1 MKKNI
6 TAFVWILIFLNFYYI
21 EPSHAQKKTFTCT
34 VKQSYGGSLRLPFD
48 TALIFAN
55 AKARR
60 KVQKKAAVYWKSL
73 LVGKNREVS
82 MAELIALVKGIFQK
96 ETSLKTKKPPA
107 DGYRITVFAKIEYD
121 DSVIESRVRKFNKNH
136 FMFNRFMESQ
146 QREKELI
153 DNLSKIEERY
163 SKENFLSLLVHKQR
177 KKFFQ
182 NEFHRIDRQLKAVEL
197 NEKALYLFPNYENTI
212 DYWGNLALAR
222 KFMSKA
228 IQLDPNYAR
237 YYYFRG
243 VIYGKEL
250 FDDSALEDFSQ
261 AIRLDPNYADPY
273 DSRAF
278 IYSFSQ
284 QYDLARS
291 DAKRACEL
299 GSCTAKSLFKAL
311 DICGE

>member
-1 MKKNI
+1 MKKI
-6 TAFVWILIFLNFYYI
+6 IAAFVWILIFLNFYYI

-48 TALIFAN
+48 TALILAN

-60 KVQKKAAVYWKSL
+60 KVQKKAAMYWKSL
-73 LVGKNREVS
+73 LVEKNKEVS
-82 MAELIALVKGIFQK
+82 MDELIALVKGIFQK

-107 DGYRITVFAKIEYD
+107 DGYRITVFAKIEYE
-121 DSVIESRVRKFNKNH
+121 DSVIENRVRKFNKNH

-153 DNLSKIEERY
+153 DNLNKLEERY

-177 KKFFQ
+177 KKFFK
-182 NEFHRIDRQLKAVEL
+182 NEFHRIVRQLKAVEL
-197 NEKALYLFPNYENTI
+197 NEKALCLWPGDENKH
-212 DYWGNLALAR
+212 DYWGNLARAR
-222 KFMSKA
+222 DFMSKA
-228 IQLDPNYAR
+228 IELDPNYAG

-243 VIYGKEL
+243 VIYGKDL

-273 DSRAF
+273 VSRAF
-278 IYSFSQ
+278 IYSLSQ

-299 GSCTAKSLFKAL
+299 GNCTAKNFFKAL
-311 DICGE
+311 DICGK

>member
-1 MKKNI
+1 
-6 TAFVWILIFLNFYYI
+6 
-21 EPSHAQKKTFTCT
+21 
-34 VKQSYGGSLRLPFD
+34 
-48 TALIFAN
+48 
-55 AKARR
+55 
-60 KVQKKAAVYWKSL
+60 VYWKSL
-73 LVGKNREVS
+73 LVGKNKKVS
-82 MAELIALVKGIFQK
+82 MDELIALVKGIFQK

-107 DGYRITVFAKIEYD
+107 DVYQITAFAKIEYE
-121 DSVIESRVRKFNKNH
+121 DSVIESRVRKFNKNR

-146 QREKELI
+146 QREKKLI
-153 DNLSKIEERY
+153 DNLNKLEERY
-163 SKENFLSLLVHKQR
+163 SKEHFLSFLVHKQR

-182 NEFHRIDRQLKAVEL
+182 NEFHRIARQLKAVEL

-212 DYWGNLALAR
+212 DYWGNLARA
-222 KFMSKA
+222 KDFMSKA
-228 IQLDPNYAR
+228 IQLDPNYAG

-273 DSRAF
+273 VSRAF
-278 IYSFSQ
+278 IYSLSQ

-299 GSCTAKSLFKAL
+299 GNCIAKIFFEAL
-311 DICGE
+311 DICGGE